1 VPGDHFLRDAD
12 GLDGEF
18 LEQVEATHLG
28 RIRYLARGEVLHWQ
42 GGPVGHVFV
51 VGIGSLEGYTLLP
64 DGRAYA
70 HRLQRT
76 GRLAGASQS
85 GMRSSQSMCEHGRG
99 RVRHTR
105 WRNVRIDG
113 VG

>member
-1 VPGDHFLRDAD
+1 LRDDD

-28 RIRYLARGEVLHWQ
+28 RIRYLAQGEVLQWQ
-42 GGPVGHVFV
+42 GDPVGHVFV
-51 VGIGSLEGYTLLP
+51 VGIGTLEGHTLLP

-70 HRLQRT
+70 HRLLRT
-76 GRLAGASQS
+76 GRLAGASQG

-99 RVRHTR
+99 RLRRTR

-113 VG
+113 MG